1 MIGPVEL
8 VLYASSS
15 ARDTDFTAKLVDVAP
30 DGTAVN
36 LADGILRA
44 RYRDSLSEPT
54 LLEPDQVYQLRI
66 DLVATA
72 NVFAAGH
79 RVRLDVSSSNF
90 PRFDRN
96 TNTGGTI
103 AAEGIDDVV
112 QAVNRVHHTTAHP
125 SRLVLPVIMH

>member
-1 MIGPVEL
+1 
-8 VLYASSS
+8 ASSS
-15 ARDTDFTAKLVDVAP
+15 ARDTDFTAKLVDAAP

-44 RYRDSLSEPT
+44 RYRDSMTEPT
-54 LLEPDQVYQLRI
+54 LLEPGRVYQLRI

-72 NVFAAGH
+72 NVFAVGH
-79 RVRLDVSSSNF
+79 RLTLDVSSSNS

-96 TNTGGTI
+96 TNPGGTI

-112 QAVNRVHHTTAHP
+112 QAVNRVHHTT
-125 SRLVLPVIMH
+125 V